1 MSRYE
6 GLNILNERVVKV
18 LFFFFF
24 RAEAVLQ
31 HIAELN
37 PYVHVTSS
45 SIPLNETTDLSFL
58 DKYQVGTLFYVSFYI
73 YIYIYSC
80 KYYHSVTN

>member
-1 MSRYE
+1 MSSKCPKYE
-6 GLNILNERVVKV
+6 GLGILNERIVKFFCFV
-18 LFFFFF
+18 LFF

-45 SIPLNETTDLSFL
+45 SVLLNETTDLSFL
-58 DKYQVGTLFYVSFYI
+58 DKYQVGTILY
-73 YIYIYSC
+73 
-80 KYYHSVTN
+80 